1 MGGEMARTATNAKE
15 ARAPVRPAAKTN
27 GEARTAKTPKIVLL
41 VSTRKGAWLFHG
53 DPARKN
59 WSADGPHFLGQIVNH
74 LVLDPRDGRTLI
86 AAASTGHLGPT
97 IFRSTDLGKTW
108 KEATRPPAFTKA
120 EDGSKGR
127 TVKHTFWL
135 TPA

>member
-1 MGGEMARTATNAKE
+1 MAMKKA
-15 ARAPVRPAAKTN
+15 AAKKKSP
-27 GEARTAKTPKIVLL
+27 AKPAKTANRKPRTKKSAKVVLL

-59 WSADGPHFLGQIVNH
+59 WSADGPHFLGQIINH
-74 LVLDPRDGRTLI
+74 LVLDPRDGKTLI

-108 KEATRPPAFTKA
+108 QESTKPPAFK
-120 EDGSKGR
+120 K
-127 TVKHTFWL
+127 
-135 TPA
+135 

>member
-1 MGGEMARTATNAKE
+1 MGGEMARTATTAKK
-15 ARAPVRPAAKTN
+15 AKAPVRPAAKTN
-27 GEARTAKTPKIVLL
+27 GEARTAKTSKVVLL

-86 AAASTGHLGPT
+86 AAASTGHLGRRFSARPISERPGKRQRARPRLRKPRT
-97 IFRSTDLGKTW
+97 GAKAAPSSTPSG
-108 KEATRPPAFTKA
+108 
-120 EDGSKGR
+120 
-127 TVKHTFWL
+127 
-135 TPA
+135 